1 MTTIALNYSKS
12 LFNTLWIGIK
22 KTLQGMMIGWMVA
35 RQTQANQYVAR
46 QLISHGEYRQE
57 EYWNLV
63 ARLNRDC
70 IQRIHK
76 EFS

>member
-1 MTTIALNYSKS
+1 MPTIALNYSKS
-12 LFNTLWIGIK
+12 LFNTLLICIK

-63 ARLNRDC
+63 AKLNRDC

>member
-70 IQRIHK
+70 IQ
-76 EFS
+76 

>member
-1 MTTIALNYSKS
+1 
-12 LFNTLWIGIK
+12 
-22 KTLQGMMIGWMVA
+22 MMIGWMVA
-35 RQTQANQYVAR
+35 RQTQANQEVAR
-46 QLISHGEYRQE
+46 QMIKYGEYRQD

-63 ARLNRDC
+63 AKLNRDC

>member
-1 MTTIALNYSKS
+1 
-12 LFNTLWIGIK
+12 
-22 KTLQGMMIGWMVA
+22 MIGWMVA

-57 EYWNLV
+57 EYLNLV
-63 ARLNRDC
+63 ARLNLDF
-70 IQRIHK
+70 IQIIHK